1 MDKEMDGA
9 ESKKKNDDGNANW
22 DKRNKGTK
30 DKAKS
35 SSDDKKRSQIVDD
48 DDRRRSFIRHW
59 MKKIKTINWWLDI
72 IDLKINFEHFDKMN
86 NLYSLAIIIGF

>member
-9 ESKKKNDDGNANW
+9 ESKKKNDDANSNW

-30 DKAKS
+30 DKENKEKEKS
-35 SSDDKKRSQIVDD
+35 NSDDKKRSQIVDD

-59 MKKIKTINWWLDI
+59 
-72 IDLKINFEHFDKMN
+72 
-86 NLYSLAIIIGF
+86 GR

>member
-1 MDKEMDGA
+1 MDSA
-9 ESKKKNDDGNANW
+9 ESKKKNDEGNANW

-48 DDRRRSFIRHW
+48 DDRRRSFIRH
-59 MKKIKTINWWLDI
+59 
-72 IDLKINFEHFDKMN
+72 
-86 NLYSLAIIIGF
+86 